1 MKNKELTP
9 VVMIEDDYRILKRYA
24 GTAFEPDV
32 LSLARELE
40 RADIV
45 QKSAFPA
52 HAIRLYSQISLVELK
67 TKKQVEFEIV
77 LPDDADMKQKKVSVL
92 APIAIAILGFRQG
105 EEVICKLPGGT
116 RRFLIEQVLN
126 EPLAITA

>member
-1 MKNKELTP
+1 MKKKELTP

-45 QKSAFPA
+45 HKSAFPA
-52 HAIRLYSQISLVELK
+52 HAIRLYSQVTLVEIK
-67 TKKQVEFEIV
+67 TKKQLEFELV
-77 LPDDADMKQKKVSVL
+77 LPDDADMKQKKVSAL
-92 APIAIAILGFRQG
+92 APIAIAIIGFRQG
-105 EEVICKLPGGT
+105 DEVICKLPGGK
-116 RRFLIEQVLN
+116 RHFRIEQVLN
-126 EPLAITA
+126 QPMAITA

>member
-1 MKNKELTP
+1 MKKKELTP

-24 GTAFEPDV
+24 GTAFEADV

-52 HAIRLYSQISLVELK
+52 NAIRLFSQVSLVELK
-67 TKKQVEFEIV
+67 TKKRLDFELV
-77 LPDDADMKQKKVSVL
+77 LPDDADMKQKKVSAI
-92 APIAIAILGFRQG
+92 APICVAILGFRQG
-105 EEVICKLPGGT
+105 EEVVCKLPGGT
-116 RRFLIEQVLN
+116 RSFLIEQVLN
-126 EPLAITA
+126 QPMAITA